1 MYHKFQKCREYHT
14 LCQII
19 KWNLKTLIRLD
30 SPKKRS
36 IMKLNAR
43 PKFSNLAKSP
53 IKKPEVGTKRTIGQ
67 LVSVPKNLPMIIA
80 ISQNQICHLLIV
92 TKFTLVSSNLKYLN
106 FPIKKESVS

>member
-80 ISQNQICHLLIV
+80 ISQNQSKPTKVVQKRLLIG
-92 TKFTLVSSNLKYLN
+92 
-106 FPIKKESVS
+106 